1 MSSAR
6 KFKLKLAASRP
17 PRNPLVPLA
26 RSRKAGSHRKS
37 EKARRSA
44 EKASFKKEMGR

>member
-6 KFKLKLAASRP
+6 KTKLKLAASRP
-17 PRNPLVPLA
+17 PRNPLVALA
-26 RSRKAGSHRKS
+26 RTRKAGTHRKS

-44 EKASFKKEMGR
+44 EKAAIKKEIGR